1 MGHRHVLIVA
11 VPAAIC
17 TLLICCK
24 GGERVDAAKQQRAQ
38 PDRGTSGVELGAAQ
52 IERINEMG
60 YPGPPPPDE
69 TNLVADDLRAA
80 QLGHL
85 LFFDAGLSSNGKISC
100 ATCHDP
106 DRGFTD
112 GLALNQGLERGRR
125 NTLSVLDA
133 AHMRW
138 FNWDGRF
145 DSLWG
150 QSHGP
155 ISHPREMGSSFAKAV
170 EHVRETPVL
179 RERYERIF
187 GALPAAPAA
196 GLAGETAIANI
207 GKSIAA
213 YERRLVTGPSSF
225 DRWVARWRERG
236 TPRDADSVPPM
247 DFSASALRGL
257 DLFTS
262 RGLCWQCH
270 VGPLLSDGEFHAL
283 GAAPRNDL
291 IADGGRFEA
300 VPQLQASPFR
310 SAGVHSANPQGEQGK
325 LVESLVPQPD
335 QWGAFRTPNL
345 RNVALTAPYF
355 HQGQFATL
363 EEVVAFYST
372 LEGAVTV
379 DHHRES
385 VLRRR
390 DFSPEESAD
399 IVAFLRSLTGESPPA
414 DWVRDP
420 WQLGPGQSIPMAEVV
435 KPTPVAEAQ
444 KSQ

>member
-1 MGHRHVLIVA
+1 VGHRHVLILA

-155 ISHPREMGSSFAKAV
+155 ISHPREMGSSFAQAV

-179 RERYERIF
+179 RERYEQIF

-225 DRWVARWRERG
+225 DRWVARWRDRG

-300 VPQLQASPFR
+300 VPQLRASPFR
-310 SAGVHSANPQGEQGK
+310 SAGVHSASPQGEQGK

-372 LEGAVTV
+372 LEGAVTM

-444 KSQ
+444 RSQ

>member
-1 MGHRHVLIVA
+1 M
-11 VPAAIC
+11 PAAIC

-372 LEGAVTV
+372 LEGAVTM

>member
-155 ISHPREMGSSFAKAV
+155 ISHPREMGSSFAQAV

-372 LEGAVTV
+372 LEGAVTM

>member
-1 MGHRHVLIVA
+1 VGYRHVLIVVA
-11 VPAAIC
+11 PMAFC
-17 TLLICCK
+17 LLPLACQ
-24 GGERVDAAKQQRAQ
+24 GGERGAAEPRPRTQS
-38 PDRGTSGVELGAAQ
+38 DRGTSGVELGAAQ
-52 IERINEMG
+52 IERVNEMG
-60 YPGPPPPDE
+60 HPGPPPADD

-85 LFFDAGLSSNGKISC
+85 LFFDAGLSANGKISC
-100 ATCHDP
+100 ASCHDP

-125 NTLSVLDA
+125 NTLTVLDA

-155 ISHPREMGSSFAKAV
+155 ISHPREMGSSFAEAV
-170 EHVRETPVL
+170 EHVRETPDL
-179 RERYERIF
+179 RARYEQIF
-187 GALPAAPAA
+187 GALPPAPAS
-196 GLAGETAIANI
+196 GMAGEATIANI
-207 GKSIAA
+207 GKAIAA
-213 YERRLVTGPSSF
+213 YERRLMTGPSSF
-225 DRWVARWRERG
+225 DRWVTRWRDCG

-291 IADGGRFEA
+291 IADGGRFES
-300 VPQLQASPFR
+300 VPQLKASPFR
-310 SAGVHSANPQGEQGK
+310 SSGVHSASPQGEQGK
-325 LVESLVPQPD
+325 LVESLVAQPD

-363 EEVVAFYST
+363 EEVVTFYST
-372 LEGAVTV
+372 LEGSVTL

-390 DFSPEESAD
+390 DFSPTEISD
-399 IVAFLRSLTGESPPA
+399 IVSFLRTLTGESPPA

-420 WQLGPGQSIPMAEVV
+420 WRFGPGESIPSAEVV
-435 KPTPVAEAQ
+435 RSNSAVAAENPR
-444 KSQ
+444 

>member
-372 LEGAVTV
+372 LEGAVTM

>member
-1 MGHRHVLIVA
+1 VGHRHVLIVA

-155 ISHPREMGSSFAKAV
+155 ISHPREMGSSFAQAV

-372 LEGAVTV
+372 LEGAVTM

>member
-1 MGHRHVLIVA
+1 MRA

-17 TLLICCK
+17 TLLICCR
-24 GGERVDAAKQQRAQ
+24 GGERVDAAKQQRVQ

-52 IERINEMG
+52 IDRVSEMG
-60 YPGPPPPDE
+60 HPGPPPPDE

-85 LFFDAGLSSNGKISC
+85 LFFDAGLSSSGKISC

-155 ISHPREMGSSFAKAV
+155 ISHPREMGSSFAQAI
-170 EHVRETPVL
+170 EHVRKTPIL
-179 RERYERIF
+179 RERYEQIF

-213 YERRLVTGPSSF
+213 YERRLVTGPSTF

-310 SAGVHSANPQGEQGK
+310 AGGVHSASPDGEQGK

-363 EEVVAFYST
+363 EEVVTFYST
-372 LEGAVTV
+372 LEGAVTM

-390 DFSPEESAD
+390 DLSAQEISD
-399 IVAFLRSLTGESPPA
+399 IVSFLQSLTGESPPS
-414 DWVRDP
+414 DWIRDP
-420 WQLGPGQSIPMAEVV
+420 WKFGPGESIPAAEVV
-435 KPTPVAEAQ
+435 QPSDAARAENAPGM
-444 KSQ
+444 

>member
-1 MGHRHVLIVA
+1 MRAAPLAFLVLL
-11 VPAAIC
+11 
-17 TLLICCK
+17 TCCK
-24 GGERVDAAKQQRAQ
+24 GGERGATEPTRPA
-38 PDRGTSGVELGAAQ
+38 PNDRGTSGVELGAAQ
-52 IERINEMG
+52 IDRVNEMG
-60 YPGPPPPDE
+60 HPGPPPPDD

-85 LFFDAGLSSNGKISC
+85 LFFDAGLSVNGKISC

-106 DRGFTD
+106 ARAFTD

-155 ISHPREMGSSFAKAV
+155 ISHPREMGSSFAQAV
-170 EHVRETPVL
+170 EHVRATPAL
-179 RERYERIF
+179 RERYEQIF
-187 GALPAAPAA
+187 GALPAAPAD

-207 GKSIAA
+207 GKAIAA

-225 DRWVARWRERG
+225 DRWVTRWRERG

-300 VPQLQASPFR
+300 VPQLKASPFR
-310 SAGVHSANPQGEQGK
+310 SGGVHSASPQGEQGK
-325 LVESLVPQPD
+325 LVESLVAQPD

-363 EEVVAFYST
+363 EEVVTFYST
-372 LEGAVTV
+372 LEGAVTM

-390 DFSPEESAD
+390 DLSAQEISD
-399 IVAFLRSLTGESPPA
+399 IVSFLRSLTGESPPS

-420 WQLGPGQSIPMAEVV
+420 WRFGPGESIPSAEVV
-435 KPTPVAEAQ
+435 RPDDAARAKNAAGM
-444 KSQ
+444 

>member
-1 MGHRHVLIVA
+1 VGHRHVLIVA

-155 ISHPREMGSSFAKAV
+155 ISHPREMGSSFAQAV

-179 RERYERIF
+179 RERYEQIF

-372 LEGAVTV
+372 LEGAVTM